1 MNCSASTKQ
10 SIYSWNRNHSHKNRC
25 QGTRLLLHS
34 EISTSFSLFQ
44 VKVKA
49 EVTVGTEPSVALLR
63 NHRIGKLPQDNQPH
77 PQPRPVVSAALP
89 SARPPCLG
97 VRPVHVTDNQ
107 IKTNKDA
114 DFRYSFNILSS
125 FLETKA
131 GCKLGRSASTSGVP
145 SPMGTP
151 QRHAPDASANQC
163 GTPFQVQPP
172 YSSEW
177 ARDRMRV
184 EFGSCLRVCRSAQL
198 YLHVFDLWPHGYV
211 FILFCL
217 LLLLPCIPFVSR
229 RSSSVY
235 VDAYVCVVCVRSR
248 SGLPS
253 HRALKRLSHLI
264 RPLWACQEIHNKG
277 FIYQAVL
284 ALEKRSE
291 SECEALQSA
300 GGQLYSRPAA
310 SSSLCRLYRNVSDA
324 VVGFLRCTD
333 IKHRSC

>member
-1 MNCSASTKQ
+1 M
-10 SIYSWNRNHSHKNRC
+10 
-25 QGTRLLLHS
+25 
-34 EISTSFSLFQ
+34 
-44 VKVKA
+44 KVKA
-49 EVTVGTEPSVALLR
+49 EVTVKTEPSVALLR
-63 NHRIGKLPQDNQPH
+63 NHRIGKRPQDNQLRPQPH
-77 PQPRPVVSAALP
+77 PVVLAALP

-97 VRPVHVTDNQ
+97 VRPVHATDNQ

-114 DFRYSFNILSS
+114 DFRHSFNILSS
-125 FLETKA
+125 FLETKV

-151 QRHAPDASANQC
+151 QRHAPDASAHQC

-184 EFGSCLRVCRSAQL
+184 EFGSCLRVCRSTQQ
-198 YLHVFDLWPHGYV
+198 YLHVFDLWPRGYV

-217 LLLLPCIPFVSR
+217 LPCISFGSR

-235 VDAYVCVVCVRSR
+235 VDANVCVVCVWSR

-264 RPLWACQEIHNKG
+264 RPLWA
-277 FIYQAVL
+277 YA
-284 ALEKRSE
+284 KRSTIRV
-291 SECEALQSA
+291 
-300 GGQLYSRPAA
+300 LYIRQ
-310 SSSLCRLYRNVSDA
+310 
-324 VVGFLRCTD
+324 F
-333 IKHRSC
+333 